1 MTLNGNCLTMC
12 GIIFQRAAD
21 KQSRFFFFFVQQVSL
36 SVISTCYLKKLMIWL
51 YIIPY
56 KPITDVYFIII
67 FSTDIIEL

>member
-21 KQSRFFFFFVQQVSL
+21 KQSRFFIYFFVQQVSL
-36 SVISTCYLKKLMIWL
+36 SVISTCYLKKLVIWL

-56 KPITDVYFIII
+56 KPITDVYF
-67 FSTDIIEL
+67 L